1 MKKIKEVLNNILDSF
16 KTNSGGYSARKISAF
31 VIIVMVVS
39 LHIKWF
45 QSDRWEYI
53 GEILGLDFAFV
64 SVALG
69 MTTYESIKK
78 NSQTKE

>member
-1 MKKIKEVLNNILDSF
+1 MEKLRQIINNLLDSF
-16 KTNSGGYSARKISAF
+16 KTNANGYSCRKISAF

-45 QSDRWEYI
+45 QSDKWEYV
-53 GEILGLDFAFV
+53 GEILALDFAFV

-69 MTTYESIKK
+69 MTTYEAIKK
-78 NSQTKE
+78 NSQPKE

>member
-1 MKKIKEVLNNILDSF
+1 MNKIKEILNNLLDSF

-45 QSDRWEYI
+45 QSDKWEYV
-53 GEILGLDFAFV
+53 GEILALDFAFV

-69 MTTYESIKK
+69 MTTYEAIKK
-78 NSQTKE
+78 NSQAKE

>member
-1 MKKIKEVLNNILDSF
+1 MKKIKEVLNNLLDSF
-16 KTNSGGYSARKISAF
+16 KTNSGGWSARKLSAF

>member
-1 MKKIKEVLNNILDSF
+1 MEKLREILNNLLDSF

-31 VIIVMVVS
+31 AIIVMVIS

-45 QSDRWEYI
+45 NSDKWEYV
-53 GEILGLDFAFV
+53 GEILALDFAFV

-69 MTTYESIKK
+69 MTTYEAIKK
-78 NSQTKE
+78 NNTPKE

>member
-1 MKKIKEVLNNILDSF
+1 MEKLREILDNLLNSF

-31 VIIVMVVS
+31 AIIVMVIS

-45 QSDRWEYI
+45 NSDKWEYV
-53 GEILGLDFAFV
+53 GEILALDFAFV

-69 MTTYESIKK
+69 MTTYEAIKK
-78 NSQTKE
+78 NNTPKE

>member
-1 MKKIKEVLNNILDSF
+1 MKKIKEVLNNLLDSF

>member
-1 MKKIKEVLNNILDSF
+1 MEKLSEILDNLLNSF

-31 VIIVMVVS
+31 VIIVMVIS

-45 QSDRWEYI
+45 NSDKWEYV
-53 GEILGLDFAFV
+53 GEILALDFAFV

-69 MTTYESIKK
+69 MTTYEAIKK
-78 NSQTKE
+78 NSTPKE

>member
-1 MKKIKEVLNNILDSF
+1 
-16 KTNSGGYSARKISAF
+16 
-31 VIIVMVVS
+31 MVVV

-45 QSDRWEYI
+45 QSDKWEYV
-53 GEILGLDFAFV
+53 GEILALDFAFV

-69 MTTYESIKK
+69 MTTYEAIKK